1 MAASA
6 AERPQT
12 LDGDTIDSFPCM
24 PCIPSP
30 TKRSPDPHRRKIAP
44 PVLPYVACVA
54 RPVGK
59 AELER
64 EEKAREARDKEWA
77 RLREKYVWDEEHPR
91 EWEDVRA
98 KAKEMGQ
105 DVHLGYLFGICV
117 EKNSEQAPENRKYKY
132 RVVFQGNRVV
142 DQNYDAA

>member
-6 AERPQT
+6 AELPRAH
-12 LDGDTIDSFPCM
+12 IDEVAGSYPCM
-24 PCIPSP
+24 PCVPSP
-30 TKRSPDPHRRKIAP
+30 TRQSPDPHRRKIAP

-77 RLREKYVWDEEHPR
+77 RLREKYVWDEENPR

-98 KAKEMGQ
+98 EAKN
-105 DVHLGYLFGICV
+105 LG
-117 EKNSEQAPENRKYKY
+117 R
-132 RVVFQGNRVV
+132 
-142 DQNYDAA
+142 DHW